1 MALFFDQAWFD
12 AQLTRMGTS
21 RADIALLLSLSAVQV
36 EELWK
41 DQRELSARDVA
52 LLARFLNVSP
62 LTVAERAGVSTP
74 VPADETSAGPAVQ
87 ALEQRIDQLEKQ
99 VRALALEIDR
109 LRASEPRR

>member
-21 RADIALLLSLSAVQV
+21 RADIARLLSLNAVQV

-74 VPADETSAGPAVQ
+74 VPAAETSAGPAVQ
-87 ALEQRIDQLEKQ
+87 ALAALSAWDPRCVPSCPRICETK
-99 VRALALEIDR
+99 LA
-109 LRASEPRR
+109 A